1 MLSLMTAHE
10 ISSKVAAQEVSAE
23 TIIGQALKKA
33 QEVQNKF
40 NAFISIDDNA
50 INKAKELDKRIAA
63 GENVGKLAGV
73 PVVIKDNICTKDLR
87 TTAGSKILETFIP
100 PYNATVVERLE
111 AAGAIV
117 IAKANLDEFGMGSSN
132 ENSAYGIAKNP
143 WDSSRVPG
151 GSSGGSA
158 IAVATG
164 VVPFALGTDTGGSV
178 RQPASFTG
186 TIGFKPT
193 YGQLSR
199 YGVVAYASSLDQV
212 GVIAQNSSDLALA
225 MDAMSGHDANDS
237 TNIKDS
243 RIAFVKDLQAKKDL
257 SGIKIGLIKELC
269 GEGNSDDVLDMLE
282 QTQSQLEKLGAS
294 VKTVSLE
301 NVRYGIASYYLVAPA
316 EASSNLARYDGM
328 IYSNRV
334 GKNSEGQ
341 VEIMM
346 KTRGKLFGPEVRK
359 RILMGSYA
367 LSAGYYDAFY
377 GKALKVRKLI
387 ANDFAKAFESFDFL
401 MTPTTPSV
409 AYKIGEKTNDP
420 LAMYLDDIDTVLAN
434 LVGIPAISLPMGQSK
449 DNLPIGI
456 QFFAPAL
463 KDESLLQ
470 LTNVIENSQDN
481 FAPTAKY

>member
-1 MLSLMTAHE
+1 MTAHE
-10 ISSKVAAQEVSAE
+10 IASKVSTQELAAE

-33 QEVQNKF
+33 KDVQSKF
-40 NAFISIDDNA
+40 NAFITIDDNA
-50 INKAKELDKRIAA
+50 LSKAKELDQRIKN
-63 GENVGKLAGV
+63 GDNVGSLAGV

-87 TTAGSKILETFIP
+87 TTAGSKILERFIP

-111 AAGAIV
+111 AEGAIV

-132 ENSAYGIAKNP
+132 ENSAYGLAKNP

-178 RQPASFTG
+178 RQPAGFTG

-212 GVIAQNSSDLALA
+212 GVIARSSQDLALA
-225 MDAMSGHDANDS
+225 MDAMSGHDKNDS
-237 TNIKDS
+237 TSIEDS
-243 RIAFVKDLQAKKDL
+243 KLEFVKSLAEKKDL
-257 SGIKIGLIKELC
+257 SGVKIGLIAELI
-269 GEGNSDDVLDMLE
+269 GEGNSDDVLASLQASQKMLE
-282 QTQSQLEKLGAS
+282 ELGAT
-294 VKTVSLE
+294 VETVSLE

-334 GKNSEGQ
+334 GENSEGQ

-346 KTRGKLFGPEVRK
+346 KTRGELFGPEVRK

-367 LSAGYYDAFY
+367 LSAGYYDAYY
-377 GKALKVRKLI
+377 GKALKVRRLI
-387 ANDFAKAFESFDFL
+387 ANDFAKAFESYDFL
-401 MTPTTPSV
+401 MTPTAPSA
-409 AYKIGEKTNDP
+409 AYKIGEKTDDP

-434 LVGIPAISLPMGQSK
+434 LVGIPAISLPLGKSK

-456 QFFAPAL
+456 QFFAAAL

-470 LTNVIENSQDN
+470 LANIIETHQSD
-481 FAPTAKY
+481 FAPLAEY

>member
-1 MLSLMTAHE
+1 MTAHE
-10 ISSKVAAQEVSAE
+10 IVSKIKSKKLSAE
-23 TIIGQALKKA
+23 ELISQALKKA
-33 QEVQNKF
+33 KIVQEKY
-40 NAFISIDDNA
+40 NAFITIDDKA
-50 INKAKELDKRIAA
+50 INKAKELDTKISN
-63 GENVGKLAGV
+63 GEELGLLAGV
-73 PVVIKDNICTKDLR
+73 PVVVKDNICSKDLR

-117 IAKANLDEFGMGSSN
+117 IAKANMDEFGMGSSN

-199 YGVVAYASSLDQV
+199 FGVVAYASSLDQV
-212 GVIAQNSSDLALA
+212 GVIARSSQDLALA
-225 MDAMSGHDANDS
+225 MEAMSSHDKNDS
-237 TNIKDS
+237 TSIKNTNLEFLKS
-243 RIAFVKDLQAKKDL
+243 VASKKDL
-257 SGIKIGLIKELC
+257 TSIKIGLIKELC
-269 GEGNSDDVLDMLE
+269 NEGNSDDVLGILQE
-282 QTQSQLEKLGAS
+282 TQKQLEGLGAS
-294 VKTVSLE
+294 VETVSLE

-334 GKNSEGQ
+334 GENSEGQ
-341 VEIMM
+341 IDIMM
-346 KTRGKLFGPEVRK
+346 KTRGELFGPEVRK

-387 ANDFAKAFESFDFL
+387 ANDFARAFESYDFL

-409 AYKIGEKTNDP
+409 AYKIGEKTDDP

-463 KDESLLQ
+463 KDETLLQ
-470 LTNVIENSQDN
+470 LSNIIEQNSTN
-481 FAPTAKY
+481 FAPIVKI